1 MIAAVGGSNDEP
13 SYVNTYT
20 SKLFISVCV
29 VVSFVVA
36 GVRLVP
42 MVVEMSSLSQQCH
55 PQPFNG
61 SSTQLH
67 LQATDTGLRYFVCF
81 SRESGSIILPHDQ
94 YSSVRIPFG
103 YRFFGFQ
110 P

>member
-42 MVVEMSSLSQQCH
+42 MALEMSSLSQQCH

-61 SSTQLH
+61 SSTLFH
-67 LQATDTGLRYFVCF
+67 LQATDTGLDYYFLYMCV
-81 SRESGSIILPHDQ
+81 SWVSEPGGSHELI
-94 YSSVRIPFG
+94 G
-103 YRFFGFQ
+103 
-110 P
+110 